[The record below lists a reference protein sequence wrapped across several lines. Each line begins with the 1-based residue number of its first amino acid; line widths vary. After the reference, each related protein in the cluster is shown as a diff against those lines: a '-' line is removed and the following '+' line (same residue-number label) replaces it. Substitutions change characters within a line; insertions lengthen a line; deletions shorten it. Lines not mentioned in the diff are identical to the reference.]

1 MMAENRPPIPADL
14 KRRVLVEAGHRCSIP
29 TCRQIICEVHHI
41 VEWSEVKEHKYE
53 NLICLCANCHTLAHS
68 GKIDRKSLR
77 LYKHNLG
84 LLHDKYTHFEIDLL
98 FDLHKEPPMTYIP
111 VPNFM
116 YYMFRRAV
124 EGEMLIIIKEEQ
136 LMVIG
141 EVRMSYYF
149 IAITESGRNFI
160 NNLSRE

>member
-1 MMAENRPPIPADL
+1 MTENRPPIPADL

-41 VEWSEVKEHKYE
+41 IEWSEVKEHKYE
-53 NLICLCANCHTLAHS
+53 NLICLCANCHSLAHS

-84 LLHDKYTHFEIDLL
+84 QLHDKYTQFEIDLL
-98 FDLHKEPPMTYIP
+98 FDLHKAPKGVSFY
-111 VPNFM
+111 VPDFM
-116 YYMFRRAV
+116 YYMFRRTV
-124 EGEMLIIIKEEQ
+124 ESGMIKILKSEQ

-141 EVRMSYYF
+141 EVGISYLF
-149 IAITESGRNFI
+149 VTITESGRNFI
-160 NNLSRE
+160 DNLSRE